1 MDLLKHSSNIKAAL
15 FLLGFILVIF
25 LFTYTQGIV
34 NELRKDNGEIV
45 KLYAEIIAQTISDEN
60 DTNLDF
66 VFDEII
72 QKAQFPIIYSNN
84 KKDPVYSKNINTDKS
99 KLRRIQS
106 TMDEQNEAIPLR
118 YTNPQT
124 NEIILIGYLHYGD
137 SSQIEKLKWLPF
149 IEIGAI
155 TLFILLGFIS
165 FSIIRNSEKRN
176 IWVGMAR
183 ETAHQ
188 LGTPISSLMG
198 WLEWMKNKPNDQEKI
213 IDDISLDLER
223 LQQVSDRFSKM
234 GSETKIE
241 EVNLSNIVDKIVLY
255 FNRRIPSMGKSIII
269 KNQLESDLKIIANGI
284 LISWAIENV
293 VKNAIDALDNEGII
307 SLKSK
312 FEKKSI
318 IIVIEDSG
326 KGISR
331 KNWKNIFRPGF
342 STKEQGWG
350 LGLSLT
356 SRIINEI
363 HGGSI
368 YVSQSK
374 PGYTLRFCYKSRCT
388 SKWRRN
394 CSFFTFFLN
403 NVNYLFFNDTSTS

>member
-84 KKDPVYSKNINTDKS
+84 KKDPVYSKNINTGKS
-99 KLRRIQS
+99 NLRKIQS

-118 YTNPQT
+118 YANPLT

-241 EVNLSNIVDKIVLY
+241 EVHLSNIVDNIVLY

-269 KNQLESDLKIIANGI
+269 ENQLESDLKIRANGI

-363 HGGSI
+363 HGGYI

-374 PGYTLRFCYKSRCT
+374 PGKG
-388 SKWRRN
+388 
-394 CSFFTFFLN
+394 
-403 NVNYLFFNDTSTS
+403 STIEISLPKL

>member
-84 KKDPVYSKNINTDKS
+84 KKDPVYSKNINTDQS
-99 KLRRIQS
+99 NLRKIQS

-118 YTNPQT
+118 YANPLT

-241 EVNLSNIVDKIVLY
+241 EVNLSNIVDNIVLY

-269 KNQLESDLKIIANGI
+269 ENQLESDLKIRANGI

-374 PGYTLRFCYKSRCT
+374 LGQG
-388 SKWRRN
+388 
-394 CSFFTFFLN
+394 
-403 NVNYLFFNDTSTS
+403 STIEISLPKL

>member
-99 KLRRIQS
+99 NLRKIQS

-118 YTNPQT
+118 YANPLT

-241 EVNLSNIVDKIVLY
+241 EVHLSNIVDNIVLY

-269 KNQLESDLKIIANGI
+269 ENQLESDLKIRANGI

-312 FEKKSI
+312 FEKKPI

-374 PGYTLRFCYKSRCT
+374 PGQG
-388 SKWRRN
+388 
-394 CSFFTFFLN
+394 
-403 NVNYLFFNDTSTS
+403 STIEISLPKL

>member
-99 KLRRIQS
+99 NLRKIQS

-118 YTNPQT
+118 YANPLT

-149 IEIGAI
+149 IEIGAT

-241 EVNLSNIVDKIVLY
+241 EVHLSNIVDNIVLY

-269 KNQLESDLKIIANGI
+269 ENQLESDLKIRANGI

-374 PGYTLRFCYKSRCT
+374 PGQG
-388 SKWRRN
+388 
-394 CSFFTFFLN
+394 
-403 NVNYLFFNDTSTS
+403 STIEISLPKL

>member
-25 LFTYTQGIV
+25 LFTYTQSIV

-99 KLRRIQS
+99 NLRKIQS

-118 YTNPQT
+118 YANPLT

-241 EVNLSNIVDKIVLY
+241 EVNLSNIVDNIVLY

-269 KNQLESDLKIIANGI
+269 ENQLESDLKIRANGI

-374 PGYTLRFCYKSRCT
+374 PGQG
-388 SKWRRN
+388 
-394 CSFFTFFLN
+394 
-403 NVNYLFFNDTSTS
+403 STIEISLPKL

>member
-84 KKDPVYSKNINTDKS
+84 KKDPVYSKNINTSKS
-99 KLRRIQS
+99 NLRKIQL

-137 SSQIEKLKWLPF
+137 SSQLEKLKWLPF

-241 EVNLSNIVDKIVLY
+241 EVHLSNIVDNIVLY

-269 KNQLESDLKIIANGI
+269 ENQLESDLKIRANGI

-374 PGYTLRFCYKSRCT
+374 LGQG
-388 SKWRRN
+388 
-394 CSFFTFFLN
+394 
-403 NVNYLFFNDTSTS
+403 STIEISLPKL

>member
-1 MDLLKHSSNIKAAL
+1 MDLVKHSSNIKAAL

-99 KLRRIQS
+99 NLRKIQS

-118 YTNPQT
+118 YANPLT
-124 NEIILIGYLHYGD
+124 NEIILIGFLHYGD

-241 EVNLSNIVDKIVLY
+241 EVHLSNIVDNIVLY

-269 KNQLESDLKIIANGI
+269 KNQLESDLKIRANGI

-342 STKEQGWG
+342 STKNSGWG
-350 LGLSLT
+350 LGLSLCQ
-356 SRIINEI
+356 RIINDV
-363 HGGSI
+363 HGGKVYVLNSI
-368 YVSQSK
+368 ISK
-374 PGYTLRFCYKSRCT
+374 GT
-388 SKWRRN
+388 
-394 CSFFTFFLN
+394 TFEI
-403 NVNYLFFNDTSTS
+403 SIPRS

>member
-99 KLRRIQS
+99 NLRKIQS

-118 YTNPQT
+118 YANPLT
-124 NEIILIGYLHYGD
+124 NEIILIGFLHYGD

-198 WLEWMKNKPNDQEKI
+198 WLEWMKNKPKDQEKI

-241 EVNLSNIVDKIVLY
+241 EVHLSNIVDNIVLY

-269 KNQLESDLKIIANGI
+269 ENQLESDLKIRANGI

-374 PGYTLRFCYKSRCT
+374 PGQG
-388 SKWRRN
+388 
-394 CSFFTFFLN
+394 
-403 NVNYLFFNDTSTS
+403 STIEISLPKL

>member
-25 LFTYTQGIV
+25 LFTYTQSIV

-99 KLRRIQS
+99 NLRKIQS

-118 YTNPQT
+118 YANPLT

-198 WLEWMKNKPNDQEKI
+198 WLEWMKNKPKDQEKI

-241 EVNLSNIVDKIVLY
+241 EVHLSNIVDNIVLY

-269 KNQLESDLKIIANGI
+269 ENQLESDLKIRANGI

-374 PGYTLRFCYKSRCT
+374 PGQG
-388 SKWRRN
+388 
-394 CSFFTFFLN
+394 
-403 NVNYLFFNDTSTS
+403 STIEISLPKL

>member
-99 KLRRIQS
+99 NLRKIQS

-118 YTNPQT
+118 YANPLT

-213 IDDISLDLER
+213 IDDISLDLQR

-241 EVNLSNIVDKIVLY
+241 EVHLSNIVDKIVLY

-269 KNQLESDLKIIANGI
+269 ENKLESDLKIRANGI

-312 FEKKSI
+312 FENKSV

-374 PGYTLRFCYKSRCT
+374 PNQG
-388 SKWRRN
+388 
-394 CSFFTFFLN
+394 
-403 NVNYLFFNDTSTS
+403 STIEISLPKL

>member
-34 NELRKDNGEIV
+34 NELKKDNGEIV

-99 KLRRIQS
+99 NLRKIQS

-118 YTNPQT
+118 YANPLT

-241 EVNLSNIVDKIVLY
+241 EVNLSNIVDNIVLY

-269 KNQLESDLKIIANGI
+269 ENQLESDLKIRANGI

-374 PGYTLRFCYKSRCT
+374 LGQG
-388 SKWRRN
+388 
-394 CSFFTFFLN
+394 
-403 NVNYLFFNDTSTS
+403 STIEISLPKL

>member
-84 KKDPVYSKNINTDKS
+84 KKDPIYSKNINTDKS
-99 KLRRIQS
+99 NLRKIQS
-106 TMDEQNEAIPLR
+106 TMDEQNEPISLR
-118 YTNPQT
+118 YANPLTNK
-124 NEIILIGYLHYGD
+124 IILIGYLHYGD

-213 IDDISLDLER
+213 IDDISLDLQR

-241 EVNLSNIVDKIVLY
+241 EVHLSNIVDKIVLY

-269 KNQLESDLKIIANGI
+269 ENKLESDLKIRANGI

-312 FEKKSI
+312 FENKSV

-374 PGYTLRFCYKSRCT
+374 PNQG
-388 SKWRRN
+388 
-394 CSFFTFFLN
+394 
-403 NVNYLFFNDTSTS
+403 STIEISLPKL

>member
-99 KLRRIQS
+99 NLRKIQS

-118 YTNPQT
+118 YANPLT

-241 EVNLSNIVDKIVLY
+241 EVHLSNIVDNIVLY

-269 KNQLESDLKIIANGI
+269 ENQLESDLKIRANGI

-312 FEKKSI
+312 FDKKNI

-374 PGYTLRFCYKSRCT
+374 LGQG
-388 SKWRRN
+388 
-394 CSFFTFFLN
+394 
-403 NVNYLFFNDTSTS
+403 STIEISLPKL

>member
-99 KLRRIQS
+99 NLRKIQS

-118 YTNPQT
+118 YANPLT
-124 NEIILIGYLHYGD
+124 NEIILIGFLHYGD

-198 WLEWMKNKPNDQEKI
+198 WLEWMKNKPKDQEKI

-241 EVNLSNIVDKIVLY
+241 EVHLSNIVDNIVLY

-269 KNQLESDLKIIANGI
+269 ENQLESDLKIRANGI

-374 PGYTLRFCYKSRCT
+374 PGQG
-388 SKWRRN
+388 
-394 CSFFTFFLN
+394 
-403 NVNYLFFNDTSTS
+403 STIEILLPKL

>member
-99 KLRRIQS
+99 NLRKIQS

-118 YTNPQT
+118 YANPLT

-198 WLEWMKNKPNDQEKI
+198 WLEWMKNKPNDQERI

-241 EVNLSNIVDKIVLY
+241 EVNLSNIVDNIVLY

-269 KNQLESDLKIIANGI
+269 ENQLESDLKIRANGI

-374 PGYTLRFCYKSRCT
+374 PGQG
-388 SKWRRN
+388 
-394 CSFFTFFLN
+394 
-403 NVNYLFFNDTSTS
+403 STIEISLPKL

>member
-99 KLRRIQS
+99 NLRKIQS

-118 YTNPQT
+118 YANPLT

-241 EVNLSNIVDKIVLY
+241 EVHLSNIVDNIVLY

-269 KNQLESDLKIIANGI
+269 ENQLETNLKIRANGI

-374 PGYTLRFCYKSRCT
+374 PGQG
-388 SKWRRN
+388 
-394 CSFFTFFLN
+394 
-403 NVNYLFFNDTSTS
+403 STIEISLPKL

>member
-84 KKDPVYSKNINTDKS
+84 KKDPVYSKNINTSKS
-99 KLRRIQS
+99 NLRKIKL

-241 EVNLSNIVDKIVLY
+241 EVHLSNIVDNIVLY

-269 KNQLESDLKIIANGI
+269 ENQLESDLKIRANGI

-374 PGYTLRFCYKSRCT
+374 PGKG
-388 SKWRRN
+388 
-394 CSFFTFFLN
+394 
-403 NVNYLFFNDTSTS
+403 STIEISLPKL

>member
-99 KLRRIQS
+99 NLRKIQS

-118 YTNPQT
+118 YANPLT

-241 EVNLSNIVDKIVLY
+241 EVHLSNIVDNIVLY

-269 KNQLESDLKIIANGI
+269 ENQLESDLKIRANGI

-293 VKNAIDALDNEGII
+293 VKNVIDALDNEGII

-374 PGYTLRFCYKSRCT
+374 PGQG
-388 SKWRRN
+388 
-394 CSFFTFFLN
+394 
-403 NVNYLFFNDTSTS
+403 STIEISLPKL

>member
-1 MDLLKHSSNIKAAL
+1 MDFLKYSSNIKAGL
-15 FLLGFILVIF
+15 FLLGFFLIIF
-25 LFTYTQGIV
+25 LLSYTQGIV
-34 NELRKDNGEIV
+34 NELRNDNGEIV
-45 KLYAEIIAQTISDEN
+45 KLYAEIIAETISDEN

-72 QKAQFPIIYSNN
+72 QKAQFPIIYSNT
-84 KKDPVYSKNINTDKS
+84 KKEPIYSKNINTDKS
-99 KLRRIQS
+99 KLKKIQL
-106 TMDEQNEAIPLR
+106 TMDEQNEPIPLR
-118 YTNPQT
+118 YTNPLT
-124 NEIILIGYLHYGD
+124 KKIILIGYLHYGD

-155 TLFILLGFIS
+155 ALFILLGFIS

-198 WLEWMKNKPNDQEKI
+198 WLEWLKKEPNNQDKI
-213 IDDISLDLER
+213 INDISIDLER

-234 GSETKIE
+234 GSETNLE
-241 EVNLSNIVDKIVLY
+241 EIHLSNIVDNIVLY

-269 KNQLESDLKIIANGI
+269 KNQLDSNVKIRANGI

-293 VKNAIDALDNEGII
+293 VKNAIDALDNEGFI

-312 FEKKSI
+312 IDKRNI
-318 IIVIEDSG
+318 IIQIEDSG
-326 KGISR
+326 KGITR
-331 KNWKNIFRPGF
+331 KHWKNIFRPGF

-368 YVSQSK
+368 YVS
-374 PGYTLRFCYKSRCT
+374 KSQVDKG
-388 SKWRRN
+388 SIIEISLPKLK
-394 CSFFTFFLN
+394 S
-403 NVNYLFFNDTSTS
+403 VK

>member
-15 FLLGFILVIF
+15 FLLGFMLVIF

-99 KLRRIQS
+99 NLRKIQS

-118 YTNPQT
+118 YANPLT

-165 FSIIRNSEKRN
+165 FSVIRNSEKRN

-241 EVNLSNIVDKIVLY
+241 EVNLSNIVDNIVLY

-269 KNQLESDLKIIANGI
+269 ENQLETNLKIRANGI

-374 PGYTLRFCYKSRCT
+374 PGQG
-388 SKWRRN
+388 
-394 CSFFTFFLN
+394 
-403 NVNYLFFNDTSTS
+403 STIEISLPKL

>member
-15 FLLGFILVIF
+15 FLLGFMLVIF

-84 KKDPVYSKNINTDKS
+84 KKDPVYSKNINNGKS
-99 KLRRIQS
+99 NLRKIQS

-118 YTNPQT
+118 YANPLT

-241 EVNLSNIVDKIVLY
+241 EVHLSNIVDNIVLY

-269 KNQLESDLKIIANGI
+269 ENQLESDLKIRANGI

-374 PGYTLRFCYKSRCT
+374 LGQG
-388 SKWRRN
+388 
-394 CSFFTFFLN
+394 
-403 NVNYLFFNDTSTS
+403 STIEISLPKL

>member
-99 KLRRIQS
+99 NLRKIQS

-118 YTNPQT
+118 YANPLT

-241 EVNLSNIVDKIVLY
+241 EVNLSNIVDNIVLY

-269 KNQLESDLKIIANGI
+269 ENQLESDLKIRANGI

-374 PGYTLRFCYKSRCT
+374 PGQG
-388 SKWRRN
+388 
-394 CSFFTFFLN
+394 
-403 NVNYLFFNDTSTS
+403 STIEISLPKL

>member
-118 YTNPQT
+118 YTNPLT

-198 WLEWMKNKPNDQEKI
+198 WLEWMKNKPNDQEKM

-241 EVNLSNIVDKIVLY
+241 EVHLSNIVDNIVLY

-269 KNQLESDLKIIANGI
+269 ENQLESDLKIRANGI

-374 PGYTLRFCYKSRCT
+374 PGQG
-388 SKWRRN
+388 
-394 CSFFTFFLN
+394 
-403 NVNYLFFNDTSTS
+403 STIEISLPKL

>member
-1 MDLLKHSSNIKAAL
+1 MDLLKHSSNIKASL

-60 DTNLDF
+60 DTSLDF

-99 KLRRIQS
+99 NLRKIQS

-118 YTNPQT
+118 YANPLT

-241 EVNLSNIVDKIVLY
+241 EVNLSNIVDNIVLY

-269 KNQLESDLKIIANGI
+269 ENQLESDLKIRANGI

-374 PGYTLRFCYKSRCT
+374 LGQG
-388 SKWRRN
+388 
-394 CSFFTFFLN
+394 
-403 NVNYLFFNDTSTS
+403 STIEISLPKL

>member
-1 MDLLKHSSNIKAAL
+1 LVIVNQKILIMNFLKYSSNIKAGL
-15 FLLGFILVIF
+15 FLLGFILIIF
-25 LFTYTQGIV
+25 LLSYTQAIV
-34 NELRKDNGEIV
+34 SELRSDNGEIV
-45 KLYAEIIAQTISDEN
+45 KLYAEIIAETISDEN

-84 KKDPVYSKNINTDKS
+84 QREPIYSKNINKDKS
-99 KLRRIQS
+99 KLKKIQL

-118 YTNPQT
+118 YANPLT

-137 SSQIEKLKWLPF
+137 SNQIEKLKWLPF

-155 TLFILLGFIS
+155 TLFIFLGFIS
-165 FSIIRNSEKRN
+165 FSIIRNNEKRN

-198 WLEWMKNKPNDQEKI
+198 WLEWLKNKPNDQDKI
-213 IDDISLDLER
+213 INDISIDLDR

-234 GSETKIE
+234 GSETKLKEIH
-241 EVNLSNIVDKIVLY
+241 LSSIVDNVVIY
-255 FNRRIPSMGKSIII
+255 FNRRIPSMGKSITIENKLVSNI
-269 KNQLESDLKIIANGI
+269 KIKANGI

-293 VKNAIDALDNEGII
+293 IKNAIDALENEGII
-307 SLKSK
+307 TLKSNMD
-312 FEKKSI
+312 KKNI
-318 IIVIEDSG
+318 IIEVQDSG
-326 KGISR
+326 KGILR
-331 KNWKNIFRPGF
+331 KDWKNIFRPGF

-356 SRIINEI
+356 SRIIKDI
-363 HGGSI
+363 HGGDI
-368 YVSQSK
+368 YVSKSK
-374 PGYTLRFCYKSRCT
+374 PGKGTTIEILLPK
-388 SKWRRN
+388 
-394 CSFFTFFLN
+394 LED
-403 NVNYLFFNDTSTS
+403 VN

>member
-34 NELRKDNGEIV
+34 NELIKDNGEIV
-45 KLYAEIIAQTISDEN
+45 KIYAEIIAQTISDEN

-84 KKDPVYSKNINTDKS
+84 KKDPVYSKNINTSKS
-99 KLRRIQS
+99 NLRKIQL

-118 YTNPQT
+118 YANPLT

-241 EVNLSNIVDKIVLY
+241 EVNLSNIVDNIVLY

-269 KNQLESDLKIIANGI
+269 ENQLESDLKIRANGI

-374 PGYTLRFCYKSRCT
+374 LGQG
-388 SKWRRN
+388 
-394 CSFFTFFLN
+394 
-403 NVNYLFFNDTSTS
+403 STIEISLPKL

>member
-15 FLLGFILVIF
+15 FLLGFMLVIF

-99 KLRRIQS
+99 NLRKIQS

-118 YTNPQT
+118 YANPLT

-198 WLEWMKNKPNDQEKI
+198 WLEWMKNKPKDQEKI

-241 EVNLSNIVDKIVLY
+241 EVHLSNIVDNIVLY

-269 KNQLESDLKIIANGI
+269 ENQLESDLKIRANGI

-374 PGYTLRFCYKSRCT
+374 PGQG
-388 SKWRRN
+388 
-394 CSFFTFFLN
+394 
-403 NVNYLFFNDTSTS
+403 STIEISLPKL

>member
-99 KLRRIQS
+99 NLRKIQS

-118 YTNPQT
+118 YANPLT

-241 EVNLSNIVDKIVLY
+241 EVHLSNIVDNIVLY

-269 KNQLESDLKIIANGI
+269 ENQLESDLKIRANGI

-374 PGYTLRFCYKSRCT
+374 LGQG
-388 SKWRRN
+388 
-394 CSFFTFFLN
+394 
-403 NVNYLFFNDTSTS
+403 STIEISLPKL

>member
-99 KLRRIQS
+99 NLRKIQS
-106 TMDEQNEAIPLR
+106 TMDEQNEAIPLK
-118 YTNPQT
+118 YANPLT

-241 EVNLSNIVDKIVLY
+241 EVNLSNIVDNIVLY

-269 KNQLESDLKIIANGI
+269 ENQLESDLKIRANGI

-374 PGYTLRFCYKSRCT
+374 PGQG
-388 SKWRRN
+388 
-394 CSFFTFFLN
+394 
-403 NVNYLFFNDTSTS
+403 STIEISLPKL

>member
-99 KLRRIQS
+99 NLRKIQS

-118 YTNPQT
+118 YANPLT

-241 EVNLSNIVDKIVLY
+241 EVNLSNIVDNIVLY

-269 KNQLESDLKIIANGI
+269 ENQLESDLKIRANGI

-363 HGGSI
+363 HSGSI

-374 PGYTLRFCYKSRCT
+374 LGQG
-388 SKWRRN
+388 
-394 CSFFTFFLN
+394 
-403 NVNYLFFNDTSTS
+403 STIEISLPKL